1 MLGGPEHPLASYI
14 ADDISIRKP
23 LVDIINNCVIIRGY
37 IYFDHNADTAMATY
51 GFGLSIVRISG
62 DDGEIGKVLV
72 GALQQAIK
80 KYS

>member
-1 MLGGPEHPLASYI
+1 
-14 ADDISIRKP
+14 
-23 LVDIINNCVIIRGY
+23 
-37 IYFDHNADTAMATY
+37 MAAY